1 MTLEDSCLESKDRTL
16 SIEGKKWLM
25 NDFREATTYGRF
37 LGGLTL
43 SRPCSETVES
53 ANEEP

>member
-25 NDFREATTYGRF
+25 NDFREATTCGRF